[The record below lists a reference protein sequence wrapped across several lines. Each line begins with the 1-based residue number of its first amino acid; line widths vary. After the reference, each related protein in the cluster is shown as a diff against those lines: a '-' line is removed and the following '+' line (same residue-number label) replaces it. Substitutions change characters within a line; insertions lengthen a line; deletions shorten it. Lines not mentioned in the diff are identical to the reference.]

1 MVQKKGW
8 LLLII
13 VAFAGAFFAFKN
25 VNPNPVPTTQKQKLL
40 AAIGQLLQEQHYSP
54 KPLNDAFS
62 KEIFKKYLDE
72 LDGDKSLFLKSDIES
87 FKKYETTIDDEIK
100 ATKELQFTPAV
111 SVVYDKRTAEVM
123 AIYKSVLSKPFDFKV
138 DESLVTDPEKLTYST
153 NENDRKERWR
163 KRLKFLTLE
172 RFINL
177 TDERSKSKVDSIIN
191 KTDAQL
197 EANARGSVL
206 KALDRTYNRI
216 KLKFTDDE
224 RFNTFINVVTNLM
237 DPHSDYFAPV
247 EKRAFD
253 EQMSNRFYGIGAQL
267 QEQPDGGVKIMSL
280 VPGGPAFKSGEVAV
294 NDIIV
299 KVGQGGSSE
308 MVDIAGYEVGDA
320 VKLIRGNKDT
330 EVRLT
335 FKKMDGTYKTVTM
348 IRDEIKQDESAAR
361 SVIVNKDNKKIGYI
375 LLPDFYANFEDPKG
389 ARSSVDVAQ
398 EVVKLKEEKVDGIVI
413 DLRNNGGGS
422 LYEVIQMVGLFI
434 KQGPVVQVRDRDGR
448 SLVMDDK
455 DANILYD
462 GPLAVMVNEFSASA
476 SEIFAAAIQDY
487 KRGVIIGSTSTYG
500 KGTVQRSVPLGKRL
514 DYFSDRTE
522 FGSVKLTFQ
531 KFYRVSGGSTQL
543 KGVASDIV
551 LPDIFELSK
560 YREKDNKSALPWD
573 EITKAPVQL
582 YSGFDAVVKQ
592 ENQKLKT
599 DTTFNMIQSG
609 VLLLSK
615 NSDAPVNL
623 QIDKYKASQKQL
635 RATSTQINNL
645 IKLKD
650 SMNISVLKL
659 DYDKFYNNP
668 YKPKNDF
675 YQDWLKRIKIDLYIN
690 ETINVVSNMISA
702 QNPVALVK

>member
-1 MVQKKGW
+1 MIQKKGW

-13 VAFAGAFFAFKN
+13 VAFAGAFFAFKS

-40 AAIGQLLQEQHYSP
+40 AAIGQLLEEQHYSP

-62 KEIFKKYLDE
+62 KEVFKKYLDE

-87 FKKYETTIDDEIK
+87 LRKYETTIDDEIK

-111 SVVYDKRTAEVM
+111 SAIYDKRTAEVM
-123 AIYKSVLSKPFDFKV
+123 TIYKSILSKPFDFKV
-138 DESLVTDPEKLTYST
+138 DESLVTDPEKLAYAT
-153 NENDRKERWR
+153 NEADRKERWR
-163 KRLKFLTLE
+163 KRLKYLTLE

-177 TDERSKSKVDSIIN
+177 TDDRSKSKVDSIIN
-191 KTDAQL
+191 KTDTQL
-197 EANARGSVL
+197 EQEARNSVL

-253 EQMSNRFYGIGAQL
+253 EQMSGRFFGIGAQL
-267 QEQPDGGVKIMSL
+267 QEQPDGGIKIMSL

-299 KVGQGGSSE
+299 KVGQGGKDE
-308 MVDIAGYEVGDA
+308 MIDVAGYEVGDA

-330 EVRLT
+330 EVKLT
-335 FKKMDGTYKTVTM
+335 FKKVDGTYKTVSL
-348 IRDEIKQDESAAR
+348 IRDEIKQDEGFAR
-361 SVIVNKDNKKIGYI
+361 SVIVNRDNKKIGYI

-398 EVVKLKEEKVDGIVI
+398 EVVKLKAEKVDGIVI
-413 DLRNNGGGS
+413 DLRNNGGGA

-434 KQGPVVQVRDRDGR
+434 KQGPVVQVRDRDGT
-448 SLVMDDK
+448 SHIMDDK
-455 DANILYD
+455 DASVLYD

-531 KFYRVSGGSTQL
+531 KFYRVNGGSTQL

-551 LPDIFELSK
+551 LPDIYELSK

-582 YSGFDAVVKQ
+582 YGGSDAVVKE

-615 NSDAPVNL
+615 NSDAPINL

-635 RATSTQINNL
+635 RATSTHINNL

-650 SMNISVLKL
+650 SMNISVLRL

-668 YKPKNDF
+668 YKPKTDF
-675 YQDWLKRIKIDLYIN
+675 YQDWLKRIRTDLYIN
-690 ETINVVSNMISA
+690 ETINVVSNMITA